1 MKLKKFYNK
10 IEKSQFGEMKVNFY
24 KFFDHLINEMRRK
37 HKNCSDTF
45 INRNLKNHFPR
56 LLSSSC
62 SSKGMIKIWTNIP
75 HDDEDALIAYCK
87 NHDKKIVISDII
99 KMDSSGDWDFEI
111 IMIKSDY
118 FKNREEFDTFI
129 VSKDYRYNDSKVDR
143 IDIENALYRT
153 GLINILINEEDLDFF
168 EYPGTKEEIE
178 QQVVKKELIK
188 IFGDGFSY
196 KKYELI
202 VQDFKILRQDGNFT
216 KSTMKLK
223 EFYLAFLFCTS

>member
-1 MKLKKFYNK
+1 MKLKTFYKK
-10 IEKSQFGEMKVNFY
+10 IEKSQFGVMKVNFY

-37 HKNCSDTF
+37 YKNCSDIF

-62 SSKGMIKIWTNIP
+62 SSKGMIKFMTNIP
-75 HDDEDALIAYCK
+75 HDDEDSLIAYCN
-87 NHDKKIVISDII
+87 NHDKKIIISDLI

-118 FKNREEFDTFI
+118 FKSREEFDMFI
-129 VSKDYRYNDSKVDR
+129 VPKDYRYNESKVDR

-153 GLINILINEEDLDFF
+153 GFINIVINEELDFF

-188 IFGDGFSY
+188 IFGDDFSY
-196 KKYELI
+196 KNDELI